1 MRTSLNAE
9 RPWWQEVLL
18 VFLLVFPSCIFGNEY
33 ISLLLPVAL
42 VWFHFDE
49 VKANWKNFKSNPFSR
64 EAIRYFWLLAVF
76 MAAAL
81 ANKVFN
87 GDSIVCAKDY
97 YAPFMLLPFLLLA
110 GRYAFSRRTFKVFL
124 VFVSVEIAFAAIQYL
139 MNDRSLILPL
149 TEETTIKS
157 KALLYDS
164 RVYGFTANSSIFGM
178 HILVAFFFLVISGWR
193 KWRYAIVF
201 AVLLAGMFLS
211 FNRTVVIMVVGF
223 FILQT
228 FETLWLWWQNRES
241 KALRSQF
248 NTNLILVVVLLI
260 ILFSPFIKNSLL
272 RGGKA
277 ETLDYSIEYS
287 FDTIPLDCS
296 QQHAMK
302 MLEPKDIDT
311 TKPMVKGFLDFS
323 QKINTSGRKLIW
335 LNYMKSIEERPW
347 FGNGSN
353 KLMLVTLNPKTR
365 EVETIHAHNSYLML
379 FATHG
384 ILLGVFFLLM
394 TLLWWKW
401 KNWSIILI
409 ILGYSFFQYGIF
421 WGFSLLDAV
430 FVFVLIAPKNWIASG
445 YSGTDT

>member
-1 MRTSLNAE
+1 MQTSLNPE

-33 ISLLLPVAL
+33 VLLLLPVA
-42 VWFHFDE
+42 VSWFHFNE
-49 VKANWKNFKSNPFSR
+49 LKTAWKNFKSNPFSH
-64 EAIRYFWLLAVF
+64 ESIRYFWLLFVF

-81 ANKVFN
+81 ANKFFN
-87 GDSIVCAKDY
+87 GDAIVCAKDY

-110 GRYAFSRRTFKVFL
+110 GKYTFSLRTIRVFL
-124 VFVSVEIAFAAIQYL
+124 VFISIEIAFAAIQYL

-193 KWRYAIVF
+193 KWRYAIMF
-201 AVLLAGMFLS
+201 AILLGGMFLS
-211 FNRTVVIMVVGF
+211 FNRTVVIMVIGF

-228 FETLWLWWQNRES
+228 IETLWLWWRNREN
-241 KALRSQF
+241 KAIRSQLQ
-248 NTNLILVVVLLI
+248 TNVILVVLLLI
-260 ILFSPFIKNSLL
+260 ILFTPFIKNSLL

-287 FDTIPLDCS
+287 FDTIPLNCS

-311 TKPMVKGFLDFS
+311 TRPMVKGFLDFS
-323 QKINTSGRKLIW
+323 KKINTSGRKLIW
-335 LNYMKSIEERPW
+335 LNYMKAIEEKPL

-379 FATHG
+379 ISTHG
-384 ILLGVFFLLM
+384 LVLGVFFLGIM
-394 TLLWWKW
+394 VLWWKW
-401 KNWSIILI
+401 KNWSIVLI

-421 WGFSLLDAV
+421 WGFSLLDVV
-430 FVFVLIAPKNWIASG
+430 FVFVLIAPKNLIASG
-445 YSGTDT
+445 YSETTS